1 MFHDQ
6 APRPP
11 CRRHRWRFLP
21 SGFGLARPWPWW
33 TSGEQRREQTIS
45 WNIPLLP
52 SLSNKLKK
60 LLSFFLLGQKKN
72 TLDPLITRHSGQG
85 TRIFLSEKLAV
96 DPQEPGT
103 QVRGLQ
109 GVDDSATVNENLKRE
124 NRVKVTNH
132 NEILQSHVP
141 NSSLQTP
148 MAANS
153 LKVSLFCRN

>member
-1 MFHDQ
+1 MEILAFWL
-6 APRPP
+6 RPGQTMAMVDI
-11 CRRHRWRFLP
+11 RGAKEGTDYFLEY
-21 SGFGLARPWPWW
+21 SSASF
-33 TSGEQRREQTIS
+33 SFKQTE
-45 WNIPLLP
+45 
-52 SLSNKLKK
+52 KAA
-60 LLSFFLLGQKKN
+60 FFFPTGPKKN

-103 QVRGLQ
+103 QVGGLQ